1 MKGAQRHG
9 NESYPSRM
17 STTLVVGASRG
28 LGRGFVEQLLARGEQ
43 VIATVRKSED
53 AAALQMHAL
62 ETGTTDQFETLR
74 LDVADA
80 GSRAKFAEFLD
91 GRAIDTYIHNAGIYG
106 PKGLGPGE
114 LPEAMWQEVLHVDTI
129 APLMVAQDLLPNL
142 RAAAQAHGLA
152 KIAFLTSKMGSI
164 GDNGSGGSY
173 LYRSAKAGLNAAAR
187 SLAIDLA
194 AEKIAVRLLH
204 PGWVATDM
212 GGASAPLQIDASVA
226 GMLQQIDALDA
237 SNSGS
242 FVDWSGAAIP
252 W

>member
-1 MKGAQRHG
+1 
-9 NESYPSRM
+9 M
-17 STTLVVGASRG
+17 STTLIVGASRG
-28 LGRGFVEQLLARGEQ
+28 LGRGFVEQLLARGEH
-43 VIATVRKSED
+43 VIATVRKPDD
-53 AAALQMHAL
+53 AVALQMHAV

-80 GSRAKFAEFLD
+80 TSRSRFVEWIGD
-91 GRAIDTYIHNAGIYG
+91 RPIDTYIHNAGIYG

-114 LPEAMWQEVLHVDTI
+114 LPEAMWQEVLHVDTV
-129 APLMVAQDLLPNL
+129 APLLVAQELLPNL
-142 RAAAQAHGLA
+142 RAAAQCNGLA

-187 SLAIDLA
+187 SLSIDLA
-194 AEKIAVRLLH
+194 PEQIAVVMLH

-226 GMLQQIDALDA
+226 GMLQQLDKLDM
-237 SNSGS
+237 SKSGC

>member
-1 MKGAQRHG
+1 
-9 NESYPSRM
+9 M
-17 STTLVVGASRG
+17 STTLIVGASRG
-28 LGRGFVEQLLARGEQ
+28 LGRGFVQQLLARGEQ

-53 AAALQMHAL
+53 SAALQMHAL
-62 ETGTTDQFETLR
+62 ETGTTDQFETLQLEVGDPR
-74 LDVADA
+74 
-80 GSRAKFAEFLD
+80 SRARFVEWLE
-91 GRAIDTYIHNAGIYG
+91 GRPIDTYIHNAGIYG

-114 LPEAMWQEVLHVDTI
+114 LPEAMWQEVLHIDTV
-129 APLMVAQDLLPNL
+129 APLLVAQELLPNL
-142 RAAAQAHGLA
+142 RAAAQVKGFA

-187 SLAIDLA
+187 SLSIDLA
-194 AEKIAVRLLH
+194 HERIAVLLMH

-212 GGASAPLQIDASVA
+212 GGASAPLQIDESIA
-226 GMLQQIDALDA
+226 GMLQQLDALDSA
-237 SNSGS
+237 SSGR

>member
-1 MKGAQRHG
+1 
-9 NESYPSRM
+9 M
-17 STTLVVGASRG
+17 STTLIVGASRG

-74 LDVADA
+74 LDVGDA
-80 GSRAKFAEFLD
+80 TSRSRFFDWLGE
-91 GRAIDTYIHNAGIYG
+91 RPIDTYIHNAGIYG

-114 LPEAMWQEVLHVDTI
+114 LPEAMWQEVLHIDTV
-129 APLMVAQDLLPNL
+129 APLLVAQELLPHL
-142 RAAAQAHGLA
+142 RAAAQANGLA

-164 GDNGSGGSY
+164 GDNASGGSY

-187 SLAIDLA
+187 SLSIDLA
-194 AEKIAVRLLH
+194 AEHIAVRLLH

-212 GGASAPLQIDASVA
+212 GGASAPLQIDESVA
-226 GMLQQIDALDA
+226 GMLRQIDALDLA
-237 SNSGS
+237 SSGS
-242 FVDWSGAAIP
+242 FVDWTGAAIP